1 MARSDAPD
9 FGLPKSETA
18 LLVLDMFSDFKFPDG
33 PAVLREARR
42 ILPNI
47 VRLRARARTAGAAL
61 IYVND
66 NIGVWRSDFRGL
78 LAKCAAPDAPGADI
92 ARALAPAENESVV
105 LKPRHSGFYA
115 TPLGAL
121 LEQAEVRRVVLAGL
135 STHQCILFTANDA
148 YLRHLDIAVPRDVVA
163 AASEAEHRLAL
174 TYLSSVLRADVRESR
189 RLSWPRRSRRR
200 R

>member
-1 MARSDAPD
+1 MSRSDAPD

-18 LLVLDMFSDFKFPDG
+18 LLILDMFSDFKFPDG
-33 PAVLREARR
+33 RAVLVAARR

-47 VRLRARARTAGAAL
+47 IRLRARARAAGAVV

-66 NIGVWRSDFRGL
+66 NLGPWRSDFRGL
-78 LAKCAAPDAPGADI
+78 LAECTAADAPGADI
-92 ARALAPAENESVV
+92 ARALAPAENDAVI

-121 LEQAEVRRVVLAGL
+121 LDQAQVQRVVLAGL

-148 YLRHLDIAVPRDVVA
+148 YVRHLGVTVPRDCVA
-163 AASEAEHRLAL
+163 AASRAEHRLAL
-174 TYLSSVLRADVRESR
+174 TYLSSVLGADVRESR
-189 RLSWPRRSRRR
+189 RLSWPRHSRIRR
-200 R
+200 